1 MPRKKK
7 KTKRLF
13 RPSEPSTPWTPAL
26 RVAIKPSASRAI
38 EGLENQ
44 PIPETIALWRSAL
57 RMSECEDAKNREEAK
72 KVIVAIENDWAR
84 RSRLV
89 TGYFQWPSTEVAG
102 GDGNLDG
109 RRWEDQGF
117 LKFIGYNVGFSADL
131 GPVDRQLILSRSFEG
146 TIPPF
151 SSMEYILEWGD
162 PKTGVRLRKIAN
174 VISSLTRS
182 AKRRRFADMSRAISD
197 WESDLLFLYERFY
210 VAKFGFGWPST
221 NN

>member
-13 RPSEPSTPWTPAL
+13 RPSEPSTPWTPAP
-26 RVAIKPSASRAI
+26 RVAIKPSANRAI
-38 EGLENQ
+38 EGLENR
-44 PIPETIALWRSAL
+44 PILETIALWRSAL
-57 RMSECEDAKNREEAK
+57 RMSACEDLKNRKKAK
-72 KVIVAIENDWAR
+72 KVIAAIEMDWAR
-84 RSRLV
+84 RSQFV
-89 TGYFQWPSTEVAG
+89 TEYFLWPSTEATS
-102 GDGNLDG
+102 GDGSLDG
-109 RRWEDQGF
+109 RRWEDHGF
-117 LKFIGYNVGFSADL
+117 LKFIGYGVGFSADL

-174 VISSLTRS
+174 VIASLTRS

-197 WESDLLFLYERFY
+197 WESDLLFLHERFY

-221 NN
+221 NH